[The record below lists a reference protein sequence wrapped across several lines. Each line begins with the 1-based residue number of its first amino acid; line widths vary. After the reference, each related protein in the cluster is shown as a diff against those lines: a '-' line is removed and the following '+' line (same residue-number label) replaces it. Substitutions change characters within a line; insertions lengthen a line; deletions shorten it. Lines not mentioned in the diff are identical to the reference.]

1 MICCDSHIYFNEYTV
16 IRYAKK
22 GKEKGKQE
30 VRKGGRK
37 VGEGEE
43 ERKEKEKERAGFLLK
58 RFLFGRLNGE
68 LV

>member
-1 MICCDSHIYFNEYTV
+1 M
-16 IRYAKK
+16 
-22 GKEKGKQE
+22 
-30 VRKGGRK
+30 RKGGRK